1 MGDYILDDV
10 EFSELEMLEK
20 FLEGHNG
27 FIAGGC
33 FKDLLSE
40 EKKSPKDIDIWFR
53 NEKDFQEAEK
63 YFEKHY
69 EDDDVWSA
77 FYSNDNVRAF
87 WNMKDDIV
95 VELVKKAFG
104 TPREILDQFDFTL
117 TKFAFYKDEEGYST
131 YYSTDFFDALEEKRM
146 TIDDKCL
153 YPVKTFERMLKYSRY
168 GYRADKDTKIL
179 IISKI
184 NQLDLDASNIYEEL
198 SDFTEDEWY

>member
-1 MGDYILDDV
+1 MGEYILDDV

-63 YFEKHY
+63 YFEKQY

-87 WNMKDDIV
+87 WDFKNDIV

-104 TPREILDQFDFTL
+104 TPKEILNQFDFTL
-117 TKFAFYKDEEGYST
+117 TKFAFFKDEEGYST

-184 NQLDLDASNIYEEL
+184 NQLDLDASNIHEEL

>member
-1 MGDYILDDV
+1 MGEYILDDV

-53 NEKDFQEAEK
+53 NEKDFQKAEK
-63 YFEKHY
+63 YFEKQY
-69 EDDDVWSA
+69 ENDDVWSA

-87 WNMKDDIV
+87 WNFKDDIV
-95 VELVKKAFG
+95 VELVKKSFG
-104 TPREILDQFDFTL
+104 TPKEILDQFDFTL
-117 TKFAFYKDEEGYST
+117 TKFAFFKDEEGYST
-131 YYSTDFFDALEEKRM
+131 YYSTDFFDSLEEKRM

-168 GYRADKDTKIL
+168 GYRADKDTKML